1 MNFEYK
7 RDLNHNYLILTGKQQ
22 DRENYQ
28 SKMMERNTVHG
39 ILPCSVRY
47 VEDIVK
53 YYYDISS
60 KQPLTAA
67 FSIRKMNYQLV
78 SSIFMQMEQIFH
90 ELDNYLLDS
99 SRILMDAHYMY
110 WDVEA
115 EKIHLIFF
123 PQKKEENS
131 VQKFAEEFLNL
142 VDYADKKAVD
152 AVYWFYQKAT
162 AENFTLCE
170 MFTYFREQNAG
181 MGVETGMSGTQGADA
196 KDEPQSRVTGI
207 RGGSNMQR
215 SGAERQEKSGNVQDE
230 RRDYEE
236 GGQNFNIEDVDIEDD
251 DIEEADE
258 RLQRLKRLLPAAF
271 CAAIFAA
278 AGYILTHYKLTV
290 NEMLAGCGFLAMIPT
305 AFLVHLVRKWQKRI
319 AERKA
324 KAAVECQSGERS
336 MAIKMRIS
344 GKENMKYREESV
356 WEEAGVKE
364 QISRAGGKTAETQ
377 KADPVYGETTYFGAE
392 GWQQERCLEG
402 RYKGKEIL
410 IAINETPFVI
420 GKLQGAVSFVL
431 SDVTVSR
438 MHAQFIE
445 KDGKLFLQD
454 MNSKNGTYKNGVAM
468 TAEEEAEVRPG
479 DEIRFGRLRFTYH

>member
-47 VEDIVK
+47 VEDTVK

-67 FSIRKMNYQLV
+67 FSVRKMNYQMV
-78 SSIFMQMEQIFH
+78 SGIFMQMEQIFH
-90 ELDNYLLDS
+90 QLDNYLLDS
-99 SRILMDAHYMY
+99 SRILMDANYMY

-115 EKIHLIFF
+115 EKIHLIFY
-123 PQKKEENS
+123 PQKEEENS
-131 VQKFAEEFLNL
+131 VQKFAEELLNL

-152 AVYWFYQKAT
+152 AVYWFYQKAA

-170 MFTYFREQNAG
+170 MFVYFREQSAG
-181 MGVETGMSGTQGADA
+181 MDVETGVRGTQGAD
-196 KDEPQSRVTGI
+196 D
-207 RGGSNMQR
+207 
-215 SGAERQEKSGNVQDE
+215 
-230 RRDYEE
+230 RRNYEE
-236 GGQNFNIEDVDIEDD
+236 GCQNCDVEEYNIEND
-251 DIEEADE
+251 DIEETDG
-258 RLQRLKRLLPAAF
+258 RIQKLKRALPAVF
-271 CAAIFAA
+271 CGAIFAA
-278 AGYILTHYKLTV
+278 AGYILTHYRLTV
-290 NEMLAGCGFLAMIPT
+290 NEMLAGCGFLAMIPA

-324 KAAVECQSGERS
+324 KTAVQCQSDER
-336 MAIKMRIS
+336 MQVS
-344 GKENMKYREESV
+344 GKENIKYEKESA
-356 WEEAGVKE
+356 WEEAGVRE
-364 QISRAGGKTAETQ
+364 EISRAGGKTAEIQ
-377 KADPVYGETTYFGAE
+377 ERDPVYGETVYFGAE

-445 KDGKLFLQD
+445 KDGKLFLRD